1 MTVLDAFFCGL
12 LLMLPNLTC
21 SGNTYGKC
29 FPFILNSYTCNLLIF
44 CIKLPGLFENDR
56 PDRRMPFIAIYNICA
71 LLMYGGLACPLNLA
85 SSLLVESF
93 PLAKGKILP
102 FQMKSFNYQ
111 YQNHNKYKFIV

>member
-85 SSLLVESF
+85 WMETFKPFSKVILVS
-93 PLAKGKILP
+93 K
-102 FQMKSFNYQ
+102 
-111 YQNHNKYKFIV
+111 KFSVSQRKNSTVSNEKF